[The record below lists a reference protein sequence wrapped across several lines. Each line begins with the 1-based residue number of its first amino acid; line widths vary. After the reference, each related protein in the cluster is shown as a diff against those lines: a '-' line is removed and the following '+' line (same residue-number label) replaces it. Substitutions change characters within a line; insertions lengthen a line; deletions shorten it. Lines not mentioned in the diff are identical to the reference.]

1 MNHSFLEKVR
11 CFLSNAL
18 LGKSF
23 WAETLEYAS
32 HLMNRLSSTAIGGKT
47 PLDICS
53 GRVAQ
58 NYDLLRVFEISAY
71 FTPKDSK
78 VNPRETNYVLL
89 GVKRNMKGMG
99 PQK

>member
-23 WAETLEYAS
+23 WAEALEYAS

-47 PLDICS
+47 QLDI
-53 GRVAQ
+53 
-58 NYDLLRVFEISAY
+58 
-71 FTPKDSK
+71 
-78 VNPRETNYVLL
+78 
-89 GVKRNMKGMG
+89 
-99 PQK
+99 